1 MKRESGTAGVGTAS
15 VVLIAMVLLLTVFGV
30 LALLTARADQKLT
43 DRTHAAAVSYY
54 AADAEAQRI
63 LAAVDEALAQGRAVE
78 VDGVVQKG
86 DSYAVSIRIDEVRA
100 LYVEWRPAQ
109 GLDDRYIICYNVTNE
124 GAWDVTEYSDLADP
138 AA

>member
-1 MKRESGTAGVGTAS
+1 MKREQGAAGVGTAS
-15 VVLIAMVLLLTVFGV
+15 VVLIGMVLLLTVFGV
-30 LALLTARADQKLT
+30 LALLTASQDQRLT

-63 LAAVDEALAQGRAVE
+63 LAAVDEKLALGHAVD

-86 DSYAVSIRIDEVRA
+86 DNYAVSIPIDEVRT

-124 GAWDVTEYSDLADP
+124 GSWDVTEYPDLVDP